1 MPAWRETDE
10 ERRRRRRALIRAHH
24 PDRGG
29 DPAEFIRLL
38 NHLDQERPLSESY
51 PEMRFVR
58 RHRWW
63 QGAVSSIPLFRRSSR
78 RPKRVV

>member
-1 MPAWRETDE
+1 MSARSETDE

-29 DPAEFIRLL
+29 DTAEFIRLL
-38 NHLDQERPLSESY
+38 HHLDQKDSLSESY
-51 PEMRFVR
+51 PEMRFVHR
-58 RHRWW
+58 RRWW
-63 QGAVSSIPLFRRSSR
+63 QVAVSISLLRRTPR

>member
-1 MPAWRETDE
+1 MPQRSETDE

-38 NHLDQERPLSESY
+38 HHLDQERPLSGSY
-51 PEMRFVR
+51 PEMRFVHR
-58 RHRWW
+58 RRWW
-63 QGAVSSIPLFRRSSR
+63 HVAVSISLLRRTSR
-78 RPKRVV
+78 RPKRVD